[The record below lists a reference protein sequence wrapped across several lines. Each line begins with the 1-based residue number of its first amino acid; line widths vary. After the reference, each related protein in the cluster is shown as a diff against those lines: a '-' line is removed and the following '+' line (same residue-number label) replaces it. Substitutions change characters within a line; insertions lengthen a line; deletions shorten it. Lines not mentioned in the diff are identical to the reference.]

1 VADSDW
7 VQVYELNNF
16 MSVLVMSLFAE
27 LESMYMYANRRSISL
42 VVLVVA
48 GVSLRVDCIALDP
61 RIIPTNMKGVNESV
75 TRRRRLSYG

>member
-16 MSVLVMSLFAE
+16 MSVLVMSLFSE